1 MTAVE
6 CEKNSCLK
14 TLSRNKNE
22 ENTECSINENSHCE
36 DHDSTLGDELA
47 NVGFTNAR
55 EVEGGVLAVTNQ
67 GHNRVQRVLVRRKKI
82 DTDGEWEDELLRV
95 SKFSR
100 TPLNEALTQHLVARE

>member
-1 MTAVE
+1 MTAIE
-6 CEKNSCLK
+6 CEKSSCLE
-14 TLSRNKNE
+14 TLSWNKDE
-22 ENTECSINENSHCE
+22 ENTECSIDENSHCE

-67 GHNRVQRVLVRRKKI
+67 GHDRVQRVLVRRKEI
-82 DTDGEWEDELLRV
+82 NTDGEWKDELLRV

-100 TPLNEALTQHLVARE
+100 AGLSENLPSI